1 MVGDLSAQA
10 LAHVLPDRPLRSYP
24 ALLSTEADALAWARA
39 GAPEGAVVVADY
51 QASPRGRGG
60 LPWTVRAGAALGF
73 SLVLRPHLAPAR
85 EGWMYTVAT
94 SGVADALGADA
105 TIEWPDAVHVAGSP
119 AAAVGVHVELGPAA
133 TAWAVVN
140 VLIGESP
147 VPRGPLLARVVEAIE
162 ARHRQPSARVLADYV
177 PRCHTLGRTVRA
189 RLLPLGPGGAEVA
202 GRAARCLN
210 DGALVIETPAG
221 ERIAVTPHS
230 LGLLEAAPGDDG
242 APAV

>member
-1 MVGDLSAQA
+1 MAGDLSAQA
-10 LAHVLPDRPLRSYP
+10 LARLLPDRPLRSYP

-73 SLVLRPHLAPAR
+73 SLVLRPHLARSR
-85 EGWMYTVAT
+85 EGWMYTVAS
-94 SGVADALGADA
+94 SGVADALGAEA
-105 TIEWPDAVHVAGSP
+105 TIEWPDAVHVAGGP
-119 AAAVGVHVELGPAA
+119 AGAVGVHVELGPTA

-140 VLIGESP
+140 ALIGEP
-147 VPRGPLLARVVEAIE
+147 AAPRGPLLARV
-162 ARHRQPSARVLADYV
+162 LADYV
-177 PRCHTLGRTVRA
+177 ARCDTLGRTVRA

-230 LGLLEAAPGDDG
+230 LGLLEAARGDDG